1 MPSVFLSPATQ
12 EHGMQGYREYA
23 LGGSE
28 AELTN
33 EIVNAM
39 EPYLLASEI
48 SFGRN
53 DPAERVSVSVDLS
66 NAGHYDLYLAIRVNT
81 APESMTGRIQ
91 GTDIFFYPSSTA
103 GKRFAQLIAKHME
116 AVYPYPDLVGTTP
129 NNTLFELR
137 KTKAPAALVK
147 VAYRDNY
154 EDAYWIVT
162 YLEKIAR
169 ALANAIAQYFALPL
183 AEPEMPNQSR
193 ITTDGFS
200 VNLRNE
206 ADWCGT
212 PILVVPNGAKV
223 SILEEQ
229 NGWVLVE
236 YDGVTG
242 FVNKTYLSPQ

>member
-1 MPSVFLSPATQ
+1 MPSVFLSPATH

-28 AELTN
+28 AELMN

-48 SFGRN
+48 SFTRN
-53 DPAERVSVSVDLS
+53 DPAERVSTSVDLA
-66 NAGHYDLYLAIRVNT
+66 NAGHYDLYLAIRVNA
-81 APESMTGRIQ
+81 APESMAGRIQ
-91 GTDIFFYPSSTA
+91 GTDIFFYPGSTA
-103 GKRFAQLIAKHME
+103 GKRFAQLIANHME
-116 AVYPYPDLVGTTP
+116 SVYPYPDLVGTTP
-129 NNTLFELR
+129 SNALFELR

-162 YLEKIAR
+162 YLEKIAH
-169 ALANAIAQYFALPL
+169 ALANAIAQYFSLPL
-183 AEPEMPNQSR
+183 AEPEMPNQNR

-206 ADWCGT
+206 AEWNGT

-242 FVNKTYLSPQ
+242 FVNKAYISLQ